1 MHGHMQMLLLLLLF
15 SLSEPVHRSTV
26 QLFDLGVNLGKLQWV
41 FEKHRGGDSS
51 VCVSG
56 FVYVEVTEGFLHS
69 WSVLYVA

>member
-1 MHGHMQMLLLLLLF
+1 MLLLLLLF

-51 VCVSG
+51 VCVCVWLCVCGSDRG
-56 FVYVEVTEGFLHS
+56 IFAQLVCTVCCIRST
-69 WSVLYVA
+69 